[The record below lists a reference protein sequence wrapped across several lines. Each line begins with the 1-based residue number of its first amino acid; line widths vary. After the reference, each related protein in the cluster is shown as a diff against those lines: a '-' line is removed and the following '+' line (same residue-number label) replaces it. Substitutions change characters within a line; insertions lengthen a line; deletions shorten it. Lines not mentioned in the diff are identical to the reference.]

1 MRRPGLRAGGGA
13 GGTLLAVATILIA
26 GSGCSRAGNETGP
39 PAGFG
44 MLSGQTV
51 LVLPVQY
58 VSRAPAGWIGGAST
72 AQAAARQADS
82 EIAFALREQGGRA
95 HWIMPEEQV
104 EALQRRPSIEVDPYM
119 LSADEARR
127 EGRKLKDV
135 RDPLYGEIRL
145 LAALFDAR
153 LALWPMEVYAA
164 PGEDAGSGRLTIRT
178 FLLDA
183 RSGDVLW
190 YGEIASPA
198 TDEATTPAAMAAAAQ
213 AFAVQVSP

>member
-1 MRRPGLRAGGGA
+1 MRGSRLKAGGDA
-13 GGTLLAVATILIA
+13 LLAATTIFIA
-26 GSGCSRAGNETGP
+26 ASGCSHGGNETPP

-51 LVLPVQY
+51 LVLPVQF
-58 VSRAPAGWIGGAST
+58 VSRTSGGWIGGAAT

-95 HWIMPEEQV
+95 HWITPNEQV
-104 EALQRRPSIEVDPYM
+104 EALERRPSIQVDPYM

-127 EGRKLKDV
+127 EGRRLKDI

-145 LAALFDAR
+145 VAALFDTR
-153 LALWPMEVYAA
+153 LALWPMEVYQ
-164 PGEDAGSGRLTIRT
+164 PRGVNGGGGRVAIRT
-178 FLLDA
+178 FLLDT

-190 YGEIASPA
+190 YGEITSAGPHEPA
-198 TDEATTPAAMAAAAQ
+198 TPAALAAAAQ
-213 AFAVQVSP
+213 AFAIQVSP

>member
-1 MRRPGLRAGGGA
+1 MRGSRARC
-13 GGTLLAVATILIA
+13 TVLAAATIVMVA
-26 GSGCSRAGNETGP
+26 SGCSHGGNESAP

-44 MLSGQTV
+44 MLSGQRV

-58 VSRAPAGWIGGAST
+58 VSRTSGGWIGGAAT

-95 HWIMPEEQV
+95 QWITPNQQV
-104 EALQRRPSIEVDPYM
+104 EALQRRPSIQVDPHM

-127 EGRKLKDV
+127 EGGRLKEV

-145 LAALFDAR
+145 VAALFDTR
-153 LALWPMEVYAA
+153 LVLWPMEVYQA
-164 PGEDAGSGRLTIRT
+164 PGEEGGPGRVAIRT

-183 RSGDVLW
+183 RSGEVLW
-190 YGEIASPA
+190 YGEIASEAAHEPA
-198 TDEATTPAAMAAAAQ
+198 TPAALAAAAQ
-213 AFAVQVSP
+213 VFAVQMSP

>member
-1 MRRPGLRAGGGA
+1 MRRPGLRVGA
-13 GGTLLAVATILIA
+13 DALLAIATILIVA
-26 GSGCSRAGNETGP
+26 SGCSRAGNGPRP

-58 VSRAPAGWIGGAST
+58 VSRGPAGWIGGAAT

-104 EALQRRPSIEVDPYM
+104 EALQRRPSIQVDPYM

-127 EGRKLKDV
+127 EGGKLKDV

-145 LAALFDAR
+145 VAALFDAR
-153 LALWPMEVYAA
+153 LALWPMEVYRASGEDGA
-164 PGEDAGSGRLTIRT
+164 PGRVTIRT

-190 YGEIASPA
+190 YGEIASPTA
-198 TDEATTPAAMAAAAQ
+198 HEATAPAALAAAAQ
-213 AFAVQVSP
+213 AFAVRVSP